1 IFPGRINSAGVDL
14 ADPLVRE
21 HLLVQLAALPH
32 GNAQWT
38 AAPTVELAEAAPHQS
53 IHAPHDKDAIVGAC
67 RPANA
72 AEVDA
77 MIARAASFQP
87 DWDAQGGTGRAAR
100 LEQAAALYEAH
111 AAQFLSLCQREAGK
125 SLVDAVLELREAV
138 DFLRYYA
145 VEARRLFTTEGERLP
160 GPTGEDN
167 RLYLHGRGVFVAIS
181 PWNFPLAIFTGLI
194 AGPLA
199 AGNTVIAKPAEQTP
213 LIAALAVR
221 LLHQAGIPTEAVQL
235 APGDGAVG
243 AMLTADPRIA
253 GVAFTGSTETARAIN
268 RSLAGRDGPLPILVA
283 ETGGQN
289 AMIVDSSALPEQ
301 VTRDVVASAFQSA
314 GQRCSALRVL
324 YLQDDVYDA
333 MLEMIRGAF
342 AALVIGNPEHP
353 ATDVGPVIDAEAK
366 AKLDAHIAKMKKLGH
381 TVWQRDLPAACV
393 KGTFVAPAIIEI
405 GSIREL
411 DAEHFGPVL
420 HVARFKGEDLEQVV
434 ADINTTGFGLTLG
447 LHSRIDAT
455 RRLVQAKA
463 RVGNFYVNRN
473 QIGAVVGSQPFG
485 GEGLSGTGPKA
496 GGPHYLGRFATERVT
511 CIDTTA
517 AGGNASL
524 MAGG

>member
-1 IFPGRINSAGVDL
+1 MA
-14 ADPLVRE
+14 ADTDWE
-21 HLLVQLAALPH
+21 
-32 GNAQWT
+32 
-38 AAPTVELAEAAPHQS
+38 AAPTIEHKRGNKPEPIVSPFDTGRQ
-53 IHAPHDKDAIVGAC
+53 VGAV
-67 RPANA
+67 RTATA
-72 AEVDA
+72 AEVDE
-77 MIARAASFQP
+77 MIARAVAFQP
-87 DWDAQGGTGRAAR
+87 EWDGLGGHVRGTL
-100 LEQAAALYEAH
+100 LEEVADQYEAH
-111 AAQFLSLCQREAGK
+111 TTQFLSLCMREAGK
-125 SLVDAVLELREAV
+125 SLVDAVLEVREAV

-145 VEARRLFTTEGERLP
+145 AEARTQFTPEGVALP
-160 GPTGEDN
+160 GPTGESN
-167 RLYLHGRGVFVAIS
+167 RLRLAGRGAFVAIS

-213 LIAALAVR
+213 LIADLAIR
-221 LLHQAGIPTEAVQL
+221 LFHETISDGVVQL
-235 APGDGAVG
+235 APGDGKVG
-243 AMLTADPRIA
+243 AMLTSDPRIA

-268 RSLAGRDGPLPILVA
+268 RAMAGRDGPLGILVA

-301 VTRDVVASAFQSA
+301 VTRDVLASAFQSA

-324 YLQDDVYDA
+324 YLQDDVADG
-333 MLEMIRGAF
+333 MLEMIKGGF
-342 AALVIGNPEHP
+342 EALVIGSPENL

-366 AKLDAHIAKMKKLGH
+366 AKLDKHVAAMKRGGH
-381 TVWQRDLPAACV
+381 KVWQRELPKDCKA
-393 KGTFVAPAIIEI
+393 GHFVAPTIIEI

-411 DAEHFGPVL
+411 ANENFGPVL
-420 HVARFKGEDLEQVV
+420 HVARFKAEELEQVV
-434 ADINTTGFGLTLG
+434 ADINACQFGLTLG

-455 RRLVQAKA
+455 RRLVEARA

-496 GGPHYLGRFATERVT
+496 GGPHYLARFATERVT

-524 MAGG
+524 MAG

>member
-1 IFPGRINSAGVDL
+1 MISRALAFQPGWDAAG
-14 ADPLVRE
+14 
-21 HLLVQLAALPH
+21 
-32 GNAQWT
+32 
-38 AAPTVELAEAAPHQS
+38 
-53 IHAPHDKDAIVGAC
+53 GA
-67 RPANA
+67 
-72 AEVDA
+72 V
-77 MIARAASFQP
+77 RAAKL
-87 DWDAQGGTGRAAR
+87 DAVAD
-100 LEQAAALYEAH
+100 LYEAH
-111 AAQFLSLCQREAGK
+111 AVQFLSLCQREAGK
-125 SLVDAVLELREAV
+125 SLPDAVLELREAV

-145 VEARRLFTTEGERLP
+145 AEARAHFTAEGVALP
-160 GPTGEDN
+160 GPTGESN
-167 RLYLHGRGVFVAIS
+167 RLTLHGRGVVVAIS

-213 LIAALAVR
+213 LIADLAIR
-221 LLHQAGIPTEAVQL
+221 LFHEAGISDSEVQL
-235 APGDGAVG
+235 APGDGKVG
-243 AMLTADPRIA
+243 ALLTSDPRIA
-253 GVAFTGSTETARAIN
+253 GVAFTGSTETAQAIN
-268 RSLAGRDGPLPILVA
+268 RALAARNGPLATLVA

-324 YLQDDVYDA
+324 YLQDDVADGMIA
-333 MLEMIRGAF
+333 MIKGAF
-342 AALVIGNPEHP
+342 EALVIGSPEEL
-353 ATDVGPVIDAEAK
+353 ASDVGPVIDAEAK
-366 AKLDAHIAKMKKLGH
+366 AKLDAHVAAMRTAGH
-381 TVWQRDLPAACV
+381 LVWQRELPEACRV
-393 KGTFVAPAIIEI
+393 GHFVAPAIIEI

-411 DAEHFGPVL
+411 ANENFGPIL
-420 HVARFKGEDLEQVV
+420 HVARFKADGLGQVIE
-434 ADINTTGFGLTLG
+434 DINACQFGLTLG

-455 RRLVQAKA
+455 RKLVEATA

-496 GGPHYLGRFATERVT
+496 GGPHYLARFATERVT

-524 MAGG
+524 MAG